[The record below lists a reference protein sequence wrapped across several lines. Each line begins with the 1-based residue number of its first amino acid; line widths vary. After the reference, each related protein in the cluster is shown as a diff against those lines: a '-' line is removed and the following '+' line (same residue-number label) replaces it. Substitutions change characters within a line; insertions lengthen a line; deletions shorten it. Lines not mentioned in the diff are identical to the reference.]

1 MTAVPVLAAMPDLIA
16 DMLEPVGGFKVRGMA
31 MRYNLF
37 MPRLVNWCK
46 SLGFEPGKIIPSRA
60 FCSDE
65 SQGYPI
71 ILMTKH
77 FGTFPFNHGRAGGI
91 VSTERHAPHAAHGQ
105 DILIIQASHVGYDP
119 TTRAFGTYRRAQT
132 THGACTAN
140 CGKIQNVLSWYSNE
154 YKFAQQHVLLHNDNG
169 EKIII
174 VDNQL
179 LREDRDEG
187 LFLNLDKF
195 IASDADGQR
204 RLLNILSTARV
215 FTPAQSLVE
224 RIGEAP
230 FNGITPKPIGTRL
243 RSDMFYF
250 DRKFAGRLEG
260 AYNLE
265 HSLIGYMPQIVT
277 APSPVLTAA
286 QINTQI
292 EFDRTFRTIVK
303 EQAYKGKKVLF
314 ISGLNIDIS
323 PESGQLFPLTKFVP
337 WAAYVQDRD
346 GLYYTLEQQ
355 ELVQLLAQQSEDNA
369 DQIDLEQA
377 IRLMTEADEIEVDF

>member
-1 MTAVPVLAAMPDLIA
+1 MNDAVANNDLAAHVV
-16 DMLEPVGGFKVRGMA
+16 EPVGGFQMEGMM
-31 MRYNLF
+31 MRYNVF
-37 MPRLVNWCK
+37 MPRLFNWCK

-91 VSTERHAPHAAHGQ
+91 VATDRHAPHAAHGQ

-119 TTRAFGTYRRAQT
+119 TTKTFGTYRRAQT
-132 THGACTAN
+132 THGECTAS
-140 CGKIQNVLSWYSNE
+140 CGKIQNILSWYSNE
-154 YKFAQQHVLLHNDNG
+154 YQFAQQHILLHNDNG
-169 EKIII
+169 KKIII
-174 VDNQL
+174 IDNQL
-179 LREDRDEG
+179 LREDRDDG
-187 LFLNLDKF
+187 LFLRLEKF
-195 IASDADGQR
+195 IAADADGQH
-204 RLLNILSTARV
+204 RLLHILSTAKV
-215 FTPAQSLVE
+215 FAPSRSLVK
-224 RIGEAP
+224 RIGDAP

-250 DRKFAGRLEG
+250 GRKFPDPAGG
-260 AYNLE
+260 IYNLE
-265 HSLIGYMPQIVT
+265 HGMIGHMPQIVT
-277 APSPVLTAA
+277 APSPALTAA
-286 QINTQI
+286 QINSQI

-303 EQAYKGKKVLF
+303 EQGYKGKKVLF

-323 PESGQLFPLTKFVP
+323 PESDQLFPLTKFVP

-355 ELVQLLAQQSEDNA
+355 ELVQLLEQQSENNA

-377 IRLMTEADEIEVDF
+377 ILMMTEIDEIEVDI